1 MATKVVYSFEKVHF
15 LVAFIVENIIRMQLI
30 WVLAKAMSE
39 QKCIFVAQKKIR
51 FMKKLMCLA
60 IALLMLAGCSS
71 VPLTGRRQV
80 LLVSDQE
87 VLSSSLTQYNDYIKT
102 ATKSSN
108 ATQSAMVTRVGKKIA
123 TATEQYLKQNGLESE
138 VKNFAWEF
146 NLVKDDQVNAFC
158 MPGGKIVVYEGLMK
172 IIGSEDELA
181 VVVGHEVAH
190 AVAKHSNER
199 MSQQL
204 MAQYGAAI
212 LGQAVS
218 NKSAAVQQVA
228 STVYGVGAQYG
239 VMLPFSR
246 KHETEADYMGL
257 VFMTMAG
264 YNPDVALNFWKKM
277 SAGSSGSTPEF
288 MSTHP
293 SDATRIADIQKALPD
308 IKAKYGKK

>member
-1 MATKVVYSFEKVHF
+1 MKRWMGAW
-15 LVAFIVENIIRMQLI
+15 VA
-30 WVLAKAMSE
+30 
-39 QKCIFVAQKKIR
+39 
-51 FMKKLMCLA
+51 LML
-60 IALLMLAGCSS
+60 LAGCSS
-71 VPLTGRRQV
+71 VPLTGRKQV

-102 ATKSSN
+102 ATKSGN
-108 ATQSAMVTRVGKKIA
+108 AKQSAMVTRVGQKIA
-123 TATEQYLKQNGLESE
+123 AATEQYLRQNGLESE

-146 NLVKDDQVNAFC
+146 NLVKDQQLNAFC
-158 MPGGKIVVYEGLMK
+158 MPGGKIVVYEGLLG
-172 IIGSEDELA
+172 IVSSDDELA

-218 NKSAAVQQVA
+218 NRSTAVQQLA
-228 STVYGVGAQYG
+228 TSVYGIGAQYG

-246 KHETEADYMGL
+246 KHESEADYMGL

-264 YNPDVALNFWKKM
+264 YNPDVAVGFWQKM
-277 SAGSSGSTPEF
+277 SAGGSGSVPEF

-293 SDATRIADIQKALPD
+293 SDATRIAEIKKWLPE
-308 IKAKYGKK
+308 IKAKYQPKK